1 MGTKIVDVDCQ
12 SPSDRHETCFAQWL
26 NHRDSQMHTVSSY
39 ISRLL
44 STFTIA
50 LLLTSNSAS
59 GFGQLKSTTASIALI
74 ARLES
79 LSVAATLPDNVGFP
93 APGHNAVSE
102 IPVLLTTGWAVPSN
116 RTTVRVVEDGKT
128 LFSQGSGDSNRPKR
142 RIDQLNIAVPCDEL
156 EAATREIKQRR
167 VTIVVQAL

>member
-1 MGTKIVDVDCQ
+1 
-12 SPSDRHETCFAQWL
+12 
-26 NHRDSQMHTVSSY
+26 MHTVSSY

-44 STFTIA
+44 STFTVA
-50 LLLTSNSAS
+50 LLLTSNSAT
-59 GFGQLKSTTASIALI
+59 GFGQLKSTTSIALI

-79 LSVAATLPDNVGFP
+79 LSVAATLPDSVGFL

-102 IPVLLTTGWAVPSN
+102 IPVLLTTGWAVPPN

-128 LFSQGSGDSNRPKR
+128 LFSEGSGDSNRLKK

-156 EAATREIKQRR
+156 EAANREIKQHR